1 MLGNGG
7 TTTFP
12 PPIFMR
18 MRTRVLIFL
27 VCCSISALVNATYF
41 DYNGLSFQT
50 WYDSGGDA
58 VAYCNGLSADNPNPV
73 SIVVPNTAIF
83 TYTTSGNNGATITHS
98 VPLTVQT
105 AEISGSENTQSIY
118 ISDGIYWA
126 SGISGPSL
134 TSVYLGCEGFS
145 YGFNGCPNLTHI
157 TVGPYYK
164 RHNGQ
169 TTCFYGTTNLKE
181 IIWNAISAEQGN
193 FDGGST
199 ITAGVLQNLETLTFG
214 DQVEYIPPEIANNA
228 VKLNHVTIPSSVTA
242 IGSSAFVNSGLTEI
256 YIPNSV
262 VSIDNSV
269 FSNCGNLTSVVMEN
283 SVTSLGNGVFG
294 NCSNLR
300 NVKLSNSLTSIPS
313 NTFNHCT
320 SLNKIVIPKQ
330 VRVIGDGVF
339 RNCDS
344 LKHVYLP
351 DSLKEV
357 QSLAFYDCLQL
368 EHIYS
373 PIKEPQNVNFL
384 DLGYTFTWTIY
395 GTCIIHV
402 PKGTLPLYQELSP
415 WNRFTLVDDYE
426 QHVYT
431 AGDVNCDG
439 AVTSSDVTALYNY
452 LLNDD
457 ETFIATGDVDGDG
470 KITAADITAVY
481 NILLG
486 N

>member
-1 MLGNGG
+1 
-7 TTTFP
+7 
-12 PPIFMR
+12 MR
-18 MRTRVLIFL
+18 MKTKLLLLFL
-27 VCCSISALVNATYF
+27 CCNISLFLNAHWYF
-41 DYNGLSFQT
+41 DYNGYRYFT
-50 WYDSGGDA
+50 DWYESDGNSET
-58 VAYCNGLSADNPNPV
+58 AYWVGFAESNPDQENA
-73 SIVVPNTAIF
+73 VVPTSVIYH
-83 TYTTSGNNGATITHS
+83 YTKWVDGVEIHKSKQ
-98 VPLTVQT
+98 LTVRDVN
-105 AEISGSENTQSIY
+105 GSSFNNLKTIY
-118 ISDGIYWA
+118 ISDGIIGVGGF
-126 SGISGPSL
+126 SDCPNL
-134 TSVYLGCEGFS
+134 TSVYLGCGTIY
-145 YGFNGCPNLTHI
+145 YGSFNQCPSLTHI
-157 TVGPYYK
+157 TVGPNFK
-164 RHNGQ
+164 SAHTG
-169 TTCFYGTTNLKE
+169 GTSFFDTYNLKE
-181 IIWNAISAEQGN
+181 LTWNAICAERGRL
-193 FDGGST
+193 DGGST
-199 ITAGVLQNLETLTFG
+199 PTASVLQNLEKLTFG
-214 DQVEYIPPEIANNA
+214 DQVEYIPPGVANYA

-242 IGSSAFVNSGLTEI
+242 IGDGAFYNSGLVDVH
-256 YIPNSV
+256 IPNSV

-283 SVTSLGNGVFG
+283 SVTSLGNGVFT

-384 DLGYTFTWTIY
+384 DHGYTFRWEIY
-395 GTCIIHV
+395 GTCTIHV

-426 QHVYT
+426 QFVYT

-439 AVTSSDVTALYNY
+439 NVTSYDVTAIYNY
-452 LLNDD
+452 LLNNDMTYINTLD
-457 ETFIATGDVDGDG
+457 VTGDGD
-470 KITAADITAVY
+470 ITAADITALY
-481 NILLG
+481 SIMLG